1 MSSNVSKF
9 LCVFCNF
16 FVIYQK
22 GSSIL
27 TFISKEHNGT
37 GEGRGGVFDC
47 FYTYVTCGD
56 IFTTPVGSLGKARN
70 RAKKRQVFDV
80 TPFIFCIF
88 FLTLY
93 IKR

>member
-37 GEGRGGVFDC
+37 GGV
-47 FYTYVTCGD
+47 
-56 IFTTPVGSLGKARN
+56 LGFPRWGKLARLF
-70 RAKKRQVFDV
+70 KS
-80 TPFIFCIF
+80 
-88 FLTLY
+88 
-93 IKR
+93 